1 MPGSPNKHHAQLS
14 NARTPVN
21 PQSPWAGLGSAEMH
35 TTMMQ
40 TSNIGSNSMRGMAP
54 MLTQTSP
61 LMSMTNIS
69 GKNESPN
76 SNPESYEFDASFMQD
91 LVNRAG
97 LSFGN
102 DQNLPLYVDA
112 GLPPSTNNLSLLLCC
127 LL

>member
-1 MPGSPNKHHAQLS
+1 
-14 NARTPVN
+14 
-21 PQSPWAGLGSAEMH
+21 
-35 TTMMQ
+35 
-40 TSNIGSNSMRGMAP
+40 

>member
-21 PQSPWAGLGSAEMH
+21 PQSPWVGLGSAEMH
-35 TTMMQ
+35 ATMMQ
-40 TSNIGSNSMRGMAP
+40 ASNIGSNSMRGMAP

-61 LMSMTNIS
+61 LMGMSNIS

-102 DQNLPLYVDA
+102 DQNLPL
-112 GLPPSTNNLSLLLCC
+112 
-127 LL
+127 

>member
-1 MPGSPNKHHAQLS
+1 
-14 NARTPVN
+14 
-21 PQSPWAGLGSAEMH
+21 
-35 TTMMQ
+35 MMQ
-40 TSNIGSNSMRGMAP
+40 ASNIGSNSMRGMAP

-61 LMSMTNIS
+61 LMGMSNIS

-102 DQNLPLYVDA
+102 DQNLPL
-112 GLPPSTNNLSLLLCC
+112 
-127 LL
+127 